1 MKQAIELSKVIL
13 TLQEV
18 RGELATRYKVRSLGV
33 FGSYVKDLQKPDS
46 DLDILVEFEDEADLF
61 HLAGLGIYL
70 EQLFGCKVDIVPKK
84 ALREELKAKVL
95 EEVISV

>member
-1 MKQAIELSKVIL
+1 MKQTPELSKVIM
-13 TLQEV
+13 TLQEI
-18 RGELATRYKVRSLGV
+18 RGELASGYKVRSLGI
-33 FGSYVKDLQKPDS
+33 FGSYVRGLQKPDS

-61 HLAGLGIYL
+61 HLTALGIYL
-70 EQLFGCKVDIVPKK
+70 EQLFGCRVDIVPKK